1 MQILPDGIGQ
11 AGSHRRVE
19 TEGGHVACRR
29 RDHAIQAGKSD
40 GVRVG
45 NTWPAAVWRR
55 LFVGEYSQCQ
65 LHQQVREWYQ
75 DVMSTLLRAVIG
87 R

>member
-45 NTWPAAVWRR
+45 NT
-55 LFVGEYSQCQ
+55 
-65 LHQQVREWYQ
+65 
-75 DVMSTLLRAVIG
+75 
-87 R
+87 